1 MRYRGDGTGTSRPE
15 GQPQQGP
22 LCKCRACTAPNPSR
36 PSCRN
41 ALLNAHLRGSPAKV
55 TECACEVY
63 TTYVG
68 AGRGA
73 EVKRVCRTAVQ
84 LQSCRPPRSLIRV
97 VQTEGRITAPRV
109 CVLANVCTCVEHWWT
124 RGTAHQS
131 PRKNHFIVVLVCSPG
146 AATIVS
152 GVQLFK
158 YLEGPSKRRRDQN
171 RHHRGGTPTR
181 VLLGG
186 MNRQQRVL

>member
-97 VQTEGRITAPRV
+97 VQTEGRITDRASV
-109 CVLANVCTCVEHWWT
+109 CLRTCARAWSTGGHAERRTKARGRITSSLCSSAHPVPPLLFPACSSSNISRAHRSGGAIRTDTIEGAHRPVCCW
-124 RGTAHQS
+124 
-131 PRKNHFIVVLVCSPG
+131 
-146 AATIVS
+146 AA
-152 GVQLFK
+152 
-158 YLEGPSKRRRDQN
+158 
-171 RHHRGGTPTR
+171 
-181 VLLGG
+181 
-186 MNRQQRVL
+186 